1 MLRNCSSALLL
12 STAAAE
18 TGLRVVSGRALS
30 CVVGGVTTAL
40 VTVLRPR
47 AKVARAFA
55 AHFPPGQGEIWAG
68 SAGDRVAHR
77 AGKHDEPGAG
87 AVYRHPRLDARPKG
101 AA

>member
-18 TGLRVVSGRALS
+18 TGLRVASGRALS
-30 CVVGGVTTAL
+30 CVVGWVTTAL

-55 AHFPPGQGEIWAG
+55 AHFPPVAKALDFPEDRLG
-68 SAGDRVAHR
+68 SIARTRPESAI
-77 AGKHDEPGAG
+77 AG
-87 AVYRHPRLDARPKG
+87 AATE
-101 AA
+101 